1 MKMDQATF
9 RRMWEMSET
18 GHPSEHCFLR
28 LPQTEYYR
36 EKRDNDGTSNPLHTM
51 PDVSLFTTLI
61 QDSILFPPPTYVAD

>member
-1 MKMDQATF
+1 
-9 RRMWEMSET
+9 MSET

-51 PDVSLFTTLI
+51 PDVSMFTTLI
-61 QDSILFPPPTYVAD
+61 KTQFHYHQHLSRISIEFFRTPS